1 MEAEEDIKSAT
12 RGTLQDLFLA
22 LAKVRRP
29 GLQGKGVTAP
39 GRGLGPNGGGG
50 GGRDSCAVKDK
61 TREGF
66 RADSVWFGLVRWPGA
81 KKLLLKE
88 SS

>member
-29 GLQGKGVTAP
+29 GLQGKGVTVP
-39 GRGLGPNGGGG
+39 GRELGPNGA
-50 GGRDSCAVKDK
+50 GGRERFLCRKGQDK
-61 TREGF
+61 RRLSG
-66 RADSVWFGLVRWPGA
+66 RLGLVRFGSLA
-81 KKLLLKE
+81 RG
-88 SS
+88 

>member
-39 GRGLGPNGGGG
+39 GRGLGPNGGRGG
-50 GGRDSCAVKDK
+50 
-61 TREGF
+61 EI
-66 RADSVWFGLVRWPGA
+66 LVP
-81 KKLLLKE
+81 
-88 SS
+88 

>member
-22 LAKVRRP
+22 LAKVRSP

-39 GRGLGPNGGGG
+39 GRGLGPKGGGERFLCRKG
-50 GGRDSCAVKDK
+50 QDKRRLSGRL
-61 TREGF
+61 
-66 RADSVWFGLVRWPGA
+66 GLVRFGSLA
-81 KKLLLKE
+81 RG
-88 SS
+88 

>member
-50 GGRDSCAVKDK
+50 RERFLCRKGQDKRRLSGRL
-61 TREGF
+61 
-66 RADSVWFGLVRWPGA
+66 GLVRFGSLA
-81 KKLLLKE
+81 RG
-88 SS
+88 